1 VDGERRVETENTMDI
16 LMPRLSDTMEEGVV
30 ASWHAKVGD
39 EVHAGEILVEI
50 ETDKALMEHESYQ
63 DGVLTEILVPE
74 GGSADIGAPIGRM
87 RVAGEP
93 EGGTAAPAGAVEG
106 SAPAESGAAAG
117 PSTPDAAA
125 PSTPPAAAEAAAPAA
140 SGANG
145 TRVRATPLVRRLA
158 RESGVDLGTLTGSGP
173 GGRIIRADLDRA
185 TPAPAA
191 APAPSAPVPAEQP
204 AAVAVPVTEDDEV
217 TPLGSMRRTI
227 ARRLTES
234 ARDTPHFYLTRTVD
248 AGPMSELRAQLN
260 AKLVAAERPK
270 VSLND
275 IVLRAVA
282 VALRQHPEMNSSFAG
297 DQLVTHRRVHVG
309 MAVATPAG
317 LVVPVLR
324 DADTRSLTD
333 IAAAARE
340 LAGKAR
346 DRKLRPEEMTGSTF
360 SVSNLGMFGV
370 DQFCAV
376 INPPEAGILAVG
388 AVREEAGAVDGAL
401 AVVKRMTVTLSVD
414 HRAVDGAQGAE
425 FLRSLAH
432 LLENPWL
439 AVA

>member
-1 VDGERRVETENTMDI
+1 MDI

-30 ASWHAKVGD
+30 ASWRAKVGD
-39 EVHAGEILVEI
+39 EVHAGETLVEI

-74 GGSADIGAPIGRM
+74 GGSADIGAPIGRL

-93 EGGTAAPAGAVEG
+93 EQPPAGSAGAVEG
-106 SAPAESGAAAG
+106 SAPAE
-117 PSTPDAAA
+117 A
-125 PSTPPAAAEAAAPAA
+125 PARPTEAAAEETAAAAAPAPA
-140 SGANG
+140 GPSAPAADPVRANG
-145 TRVRATPLVRRLA
+145 SRVRATPLVRRLA
-158 RESGVDLGTLTGSGP
+158 RESGVDLGAVTGSGP
-173 GGRIIRADLDRA
+173 GGRIIRADLDRLAA

-191 APAPSAPVPAEQP
+191 PAAAPAEPA

-227 ARRLTES
+227 ARRLADSMRT
-234 ARDTPHFYLTRTVD
+234 APHFYLTRTVD
-248 AGPMSELRAQLN
+248 AGPMGQLRAELN

-270 VSLND
+270 ISLND

-282 VALRQHPEMNSSFAG
+282 VTLRQHPEMNASFGEDAI
-297 DQLVTHRRVHVG
+297 VTHKRVHVG

-333 IAAAARE
+333 IAGAARE

-346 DRKLRPEEMTGSTF
+346 DRKLSPAEMSGSTF
-360 SVSNLGMFGV
+360 TVSNLGMFGV
-370 DQFCAV
+370 DQFTAV

-388 AVREEAGAVDGAL
+388 ALREEPGVVDGAV

-414 HRAVDGAQGAE
+414 HRVVDGAQGAQ
-425 FLRSLAH
+425 FLADLAR

-439 AVA
+439 AIV

>member
-1 VDGERRVETENTMDI
+1 V
-16 LMPRLSDTMEEGVV
+16 S
-30 ASWHAKVGD
+30 AS
-39 EVHAGEILVEI
+39 
-50 ETDKALMEHESYQ
+50 
-63 DGVLTEILVPE
+63 
-74 GGSADIGAPIGRM
+74 
-87 RVAGEP
+87 
-93 EGGTAAPAGAVEG
+93 
-106 SAPAESGAAAG
+106 
-117 PSTPDAAA
+117 
-125 PSTPPAAAEAAAPAA
+125 
-140 SGANG
+140 
-145 TRVRATPLVRRLA
+145 
-158 RESGVDLGTLTGSGP
+158 
-173 GGRIIRADLDRA
+173 
-185 TPAPAA
+185 
-191 APAPSAPVPAEQP
+191 VPAEQP

-388 AVREEAGAVDGAL
+388 AVREEAGVVDGAL

>member
-1 VDGERRVETENTMDI
+1 MDI

-39 EVHAGEILVEI
+39 EVHAGDVLVEI

-93 EGGTAAPAGAVEG
+93 EDGAAAPTGAVEG
-106 SAPAESGAAAG
+106 SAPAQPEAPAEPAAAAT
-117 PSTPDAAA
+117 PSTPDTATAAA
-125 PSTPPAAAEAAAPAA
+125 VPSGAPSGTVAPAA
-140 SGANG
+140 GTNGA
-145 TRVRATPLVRRLA
+145 RVRATPLVRRLA

-191 APAPSAPVPAEQP
+191 APAPVEQP

-227 ARRLTES
+227 ARRLADSMRT
-234 ARDTPHFYLTRTVD
+234 APHFYLTRTVD
-248 AGPMSELRAQLN
+248 AGPMGQLRAELN
-260 AKLVAAERPK
+260 AKLVAADRPK
-270 VSLND
+270 ISLND

-282 VALRQHPEMNSSFAG
+282 VALRRHPEMNSSFGEDAI
-297 DQLVTHRRVHVG
+297 VTHNRVHVG

-333 IAAAARE
+333 IAGTARE

-346 DRKLRPEEMTGSTF
+346 DRKLSPAEMTGSTF
-360 SVSNLGMFGV
+360 TVSNLGMFGV
-370 DQFCAV
+370 DQFTAV

-388 AVREEAGAVDGAL
+388 ALREEPGVVDGAV

-414 HRAVDGAQGAE
+414 HRVVDGAQGAQ
-425 FLRSLAH
+425 FLADLAQ

-439 AVA
+439 AVV